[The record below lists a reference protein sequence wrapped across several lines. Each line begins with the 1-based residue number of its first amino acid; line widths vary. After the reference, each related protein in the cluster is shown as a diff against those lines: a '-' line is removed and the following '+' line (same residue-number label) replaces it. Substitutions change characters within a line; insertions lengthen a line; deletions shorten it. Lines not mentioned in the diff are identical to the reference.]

1 VPLIKGAVY
10 GVDSERPVYNVRTM
24 QQLVSDS
31 MSSQRFP
38 MILLGAFACLA
49 LFLTSIGIY
58 GVISYSVAQR
68 LHEIAIRMALGAEK
82 RNIFRM
88 VVGHGLRLT
97 VVGLA
102 TGATAAEILIRALTS
117 FSQLLYGVGANDP
130 PTFITVSVILT
141 LVAVLASYVPARR
154 AMSVDPLDVLRHE

>member
-1 VPLIKGAVY
+1 
-10 GVDSERPVYNVRTM
+10 
-24 QQLVSDS
+24 
-31 MSSQRFP
+31 

-49 LFLTSIGIY
+49 LFLASIGIY

-68 LHEIAIRMALGAEK
+68 LHEIGIRMALGAEK

-102 TGATAAEILIRALTS
+102 TGATAAEILIRILTS
-117 FSQLLYGVGANDP
+117 FSRLLYCIGANDP
-130 PTFITVSVILT
+130 PTFITVSAILT

-154 AMSVDPLDVLRHE
+154 ATSVDPLVVLRHE